1 MLCCARVASTP
12 MTRDIMAEQPILRY
26 ARRFLDRLRPALV
39 PGARLGLLL
48 SVGIF
53 LAINLIYKDQQSGSN
68 PSAGTFS
75 AYVRH
80 SLTTETDVNG
90 RLQMELWADMGWQ
103 HPDRSILLRGVHIRY
118 HDSRQP
124 KPWLLRANE
133 ALITA
138 DHSRVDL
145 HGDVE
150 AELLP
155 QGRTVPILMN
165 TESLTAWPEEKRL
178 ATEVGV
184 LLHDA
189 TGSWLRSQNLLY
201 EPTGLI
207 RLSGRVRGHLE
218 TLRR

>member
-1 MLCCARVASTP
+1 
-12 MTRDIMAEQPILRY
+12 MTEPRILRY
-26 ARRFLDRLRPALV
+26 ARGLLERLRPALV

-48 SVGIF
+48 AVGIF
-53 LAINLIYKDQQSGSN
+53 LAVNLMRSEQQSGRNTSE
-68 PSAGTFS
+68 GTFS

-80 SLTTETDVNG
+80 TLTTETDAQG

-118 HDSRQP
+118 HDPRQP
-124 KPWLLRANE
+124 KPWLLQANE

-145 HGDVE
+145 HGNVE

-184 LLHDA
+184 MLHDA
-189 TGSWLRSQNLLY
+189 TGTWLRSQSLFY
-201 EPTGLI
+201 EPNGLI
-207 RLSGRVRGHLE
+207 RLSGRVRGHLVE
-218 TLRR
+218 IQRR